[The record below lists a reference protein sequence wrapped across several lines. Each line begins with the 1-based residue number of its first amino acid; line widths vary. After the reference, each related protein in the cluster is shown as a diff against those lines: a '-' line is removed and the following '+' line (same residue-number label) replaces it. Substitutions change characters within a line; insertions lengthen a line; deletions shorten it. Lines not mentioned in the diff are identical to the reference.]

1 MTKNDHL
8 TTTGKAAVSIVSS
21 QPTVPGTYVLLLI
34 DVTERWNVPVA
45 ELLEREGLVLEDLL
59 RSGFRLP
66 RDCFA
71 RLIQQAIS
79 LTGEP
84 GIGFLMGLQMKVSCH
99 GVIGQAA
106 MVARTLGEAL
116 DIAIAYFSMPSSDL
130 ELRLDLLGDDQV
142 RLALSER
149 DERYRLGEVGAMF
162 LLTGF
167 AAMAEALT
175 GTRVRGRGVVRF
187 AKPSYMSRFDHLM
200 AGPLTFEGDFNG
212 FVFERSIL
220 ESPLVMSDPVAARV
234 AREQCKEE
242 LGRLGGG
249 RSLVQQV
256 RDLVF
261 DEEMGFASIEE
272 VAEKLNVTPRTLQRR
287 LRAEG
292 VVSRELVESM
302 RQQHARRL
310 LAVGQKSIGEVS
322 DLLGY
327 SDVTNFSRAFRRWTG
342 RSPREY
348 VRAPG

>member
-8 TTTGKAAVSIVSS
+8 TTTRKAAVSIVSS

-79 LTGEP
+79 LTFG
-84 GIGFLMGLQMKVSCH
+84 
-99 GVIGQAA
+99 
-106 MVARTLGEAL
+106 
-116 DIAIAYFSMPSSDL
+116 
-130 ELRLDLLGDDQV
+130 
-142 RLALSER
+142 
-149 DERYRLGEVGAMF
+149 
-162 LLTGF
+162 
-167 AAMAEALT
+167 
-175 GTRVRGRGVVRF
+175 
-187 AKPSYMSRFDHLM
+187 
-200 AGPLTFEGDFNG
+200 GDFNG

-249 RSLVQQV
+249 RSLLQQV

-272 VAEKLNVTPRTLQRR
+272 VAAKLNVTPRTLQRR

-292 VVSRELVESM
+292 VVFRELVESM

-310 LAVGQKSIGEVS
+310 LAVGQKSIGQVS

-348 VRAPG
+348 ARAPG

>member
-1 MTKNDHL
+1 MT
-8 TTTGKAAVSIVSS
+8 TVPIVSS

-34 DVTERWNVPVA
+34 DVVERWDIPA
-45 ELLEREGLVLEDLL
+45 EELLSDEELVIEDLL

-66 RDCFA
+66 RDSFA
-71 RLIQQAIS
+71 RLIQRAIS
-79 LTGEP
+79 LTGEH
-84 GIGFLMGLQMKVSCH
+84 GIGFLMGLQMRVSCH

-116 DIAIAYFSMPSSDL
+116 DIAKAYFSLPSSDL
-130 ELRLDLLGDDQV
+130 KLCLDRVGDRV
-142 RLALSER
+142 RLSLTER
-149 DERYRLGEVGAMF
+149 DERYQLGEVGAMF

-167 AAMAEALT
+167 VAMAEALT
-175 GTRVRGRGVVRF
+175 GKSLRGEAVVRF
-187 AKPSYMSRFDHLM
+187 PRPAYMSRFEHLI
-200 AGPLTFEGDFNG
+200 AGPLTFGGDFNG
-212 FVFERSIL
+212 FIFDGSIL
-220 ESPLVMSDPVAARV
+220 DYPLVMSDPVAARV

-261 DEEMGFASIEE
+261 DAELGFASIEE
-272 VAEKLNVTPRTLQRR
+272 VAGKLNMTPRTLQRR
-287 LRAEG
+287 LQAEG
-292 VVSRELVESM
+292 MVFRDLVESI

-310 LAVGQKSIGEVS
+310 LAIGQKSIGQVS

-342 RSPREY
+342 RSPRDY
-348 VRAPG
+348 MRAPH

>member
-1 MTKNDHL
+1 MT
-8 TTTGKAAVSIVSS
+8 TVSIVSS

-34 DVTERWNVPVA
+34 DVVERWNVTV
-45 ELLEREGLVLEDLL
+45 EQLLSEEGLALEDLL

-66 RDCFA
+66 RESFS
-71 RLIQQAIS
+71 RLIQRAIS

-84 GIGFLMGLQMKVSCH
+84 GIGFLLGLQMKVSCH

-106 MVARTLGEAL
+106 MVAKTLGEAL
-116 DIAIAYFSMPSSDL
+116 DIAQAYFAVPSSNL
-130 ELRLDLLGDDQV
+130 TLSLDREGDEV
-142 RLALSER
+142 RLTLSER
-149 DERYRLGEVGAMF
+149 DGRYQLGEVGAQF

-167 AAMAEALT
+167 AAMGEALT
-175 GTRVRGRGVVRF
+175 GRRLKGKGVVRF
-187 AKPSYMSRFDHLM
+187 PEPPYMERFEHLI
-200 AGPLTFEGDFNG
+200 AGPLIFGGDFNG
-212 FVFERSIL
+212 FIFDASIL
-220 ESPLVMSDPVAARV
+220 DYPLVMADPVAARV

-261 DEEMGFASIEE
+261 DEELGFASMEE

-287 LRAEG
+287 LQAEG
-292 VVSRELVESM
+292 VVFRELVESI

-310 LAVGQKSIGEVS
+310 LAIRQKSIGQVS

-342 RSPREY
+342 CSPRDY
-348 VRAPG
+348 MKAPD

>member
-8 TTTGKAAVSIVSS
+8 TTTNQVAVSIVSS
-21 QPTVPGTYVLLLI
+21 QPTVPGTYVLLLL
-34 DVTERWNVPVA
+34 DVTERWNVPMA
-45 ELLEREGLVLEDLL
+45 ELLGHEGLVLEDLL

-71 RLIQQAIS
+71 RLIEQAIS

-116 DIAIAYFSMPSSDL
+116 DIAIAYFKMPSSDL
-130 ELRLDLLGDDQV
+130 ELCLDSQGDEV
-142 RLALSER
+142 RLALVER
-149 DERYRLGEVGAMF
+149 DGRYQLGEVGAMF

-175 GTRVRGRGVVRF
+175 GSKLRGRGVVRF

-200 AGPLTFEGDFNG
+200 AGPLTFNGGFNG
-212 FVFERSIL
+212 FIFDRSIL
-220 ESPLVMSDPVAARV
+220 DSRLVMSDPVAARV

-249 RSLVQQV
+249 RSLAQQV

-272 VAEKLNVTPRTLQRR
+272 VAAKLHVTPRTLQRR

-292 VVSRELVESM
+292 AVFRELVESI

-310 LAVGQKSIGEVS
+310 LALGQKSIGQVS

-348 VRAPG
+348 ARAPG

>member
-1 MTKNDHL
+1 MT
-8 TTTGKAAVSIVSS
+8 TISIVSS
-21 QPTVPGTYVLLLI
+21 QPTVPGTYVLLLM
-34 DVTERWNVPVA
+34 DVVERWDIPVA
-45 ELLEREGLVLEDLL
+45 ELLSAEGLAIEDLL

-66 RDCFA
+66 RASFA
-71 RLIQQAIS
+71 RLIERAIL

-106 MVARTLGEAL
+106 MVANTLGEAL
-116 DIAIAYFSMPSSDL
+116 DIAKAYFSVPSSDL
-130 ELRLDLLGDDQV
+130 QLCLDQEGDRV
-142 RLALSER
+142 RLSLTER

-167 AAMAEALT
+167 VSMATVLT
-175 GTRVRGRGVVRF
+175 GNKLKGQGFVRF
-187 AKPSYMSRFDHLM
+187 PKPSYTDRFAHLIF
-200 AGPLTFEGDFNG
+200 GPLTFDGGFNG
-212 FVFERSIL
+212 FVFDSSIL
-220 ESPLVMSDPVAARV
+220 DYPLVMADPVAARI

-261 DEEMGFASIEE
+261 DEELGFASMDE

-287 LRAEG
+287 LQAEG
-292 VVSRELVESM
+292 MVFRELVESI
-302 RQQHARRL
+302 REHHARRL
-310 LAVGQKSIGEVS
+310 LALRQKSIGQIS

-342 RSPREY
+342 TSPRDY
-348 VRAPG
+348 ICTHS